1 MNQIIPKLTMHLNNL
16 NSEQKTAVEHNN
28 GPLLVL
34 SGAGTG
40 KTRVLTSRFVHLV
53 KNNQV
58 DYNKIIAVTFTN
70 KAANEIKQ
78 RVNKEIGLE
87 VNSPWIG
94 TFHSIFAKF
103 LRKHANLVN
112 LKSNFSILDTE
123 DQKKLLKQSI
133 DFCKITTD
141 INENIYLNEIQNL
154 KDNKIQFSDKNKI
167 IRFSSLES
175 ISEIYEV
182 YQNRLIEIN
191 AVDFGDIL
199 LHSFV
204 ILNSNDD
211 LRLNYQSYIQHILI
225 DEFQDTNLI
234 QYDLIKLLLN
244 ENKNLFCVG
253 DDDQSIYAWRG
264 AKIENILNFPEE
276 FNCSVVRLT
285 KNYRSSNSIL
295 NAASNIIKHNKNRLG
310 KDLISSNDKI
320 SDNKVG
326 LKSFYSQ
333 EEESLWLADTISRKF
348 NDNESYGILV
358 RLTAQMRSIED
369 KLIKYALPYE
379 IIGGPRFFE
388 RKEIKDVLAY
398 LKLSNSYDDDLSFE
412 RVINLP
418 KRGIGDQSL
427 KMIIDYSRE
436 NKLSFFNGLD
446 QMIIKN
452 LLSPALISKS
462 LPFLEIIKKI
472 NNLINKTS
480 LEDIGIFLI
489 EETGYLKM
497 LENEKNKLKQI
508 ENESRIDNL
517 KEFVN
522 ALSEFGTIDEFLE
535 HVGLV
540 NENQKKIT
548 NNSVKLMTLH
558 AAKGLE
564 FDHVYLPGWEEGIFP
579 SSRALDQNSSKA
591 LEEERRLAYV
601 GITRAK
607 FDLNLSYATSRYTY
621 GMNNYSLPSRFLNE
635 IGKEEI
641 NFDTFTN
648 EMQTGIGNDK
658 KQIDFEDLSPGKKRM
673 LEFLARHKK

>member
-1 MNQIIPKLTMHLNNL
+1 MHLNNL
-16 NSEQKTAVEHNN
+16 NNEQKSAVEHKN

-40 KTRVLTSRFVHLV
+40 KTRVLTSRFVYLV

-58 DYNKIIAVTFTN
+58 DYNRIIAVTFTN
-70 KAANEIKQ
+70 KAASEIKQ
-78 RVNKEIGLE
+78 RVNTDIGLE
-87 VNSPWIG
+87 INSPWIG

-103 LRKHANLVN
+103 LRKHSSLVS
-112 LKSNFSILDTE
+112 LKSNFSILDSE

-141 INENIYLNEIQNL
+141 VNENIYLHEIQNL
-154 KDNKIQFSDKNKI
+154 KDNKIEFSDKNKI
-167 IRFSSLES
+167 IKFSSLES
-175 ISEIYEV
+175 VAEIYAV

-199 LHSFV
+199 LHSYL
-204 ILNSNDD
+204 ILKSNDE
-211 LRLNYQSYIQHILI
+211 LRFTYQKYIQHILI

-264 AKIENILNFPEE
+264 AKIENILNFPDE
-276 FNCSVVRLT
+276 FNCPVVRLS

-310 KDLISSNDKI
+310 KDLISSNNKI
-320 SDNKVG
+320 INEKIV

-333 EEESLWLADTISRKF
+333 EEESLWLADTISKKF

-388 RKEIKDVLAY
+388 RKEIKDILAY
-398 LKLSNSYDDDLSFE
+398 LKLSNSYEDDLSFE
-412 RVINLP
+412 RIINLP

-427 KMIIDYSRE
+427 KMIIDFSRE
-436 NKLSFFNGLD
+436 HRLSFFNGLD

-452 LLSPALISKS
+452 ILPASLISKC
-462 LPFLEIIKKI
+462 LPFIDTIKKI
-472 NNLINKTS
+472 NNLINKTT

-522 ALSEFGTIDEFLE
+522 ALSEFNTIDEFLE

-540 NENQKKIT
+540 NENQKKIS

-579 SSRALDQNSSKA
+579 SSRALDQNSSKS

-621 GMNNYSLPSRFLNE
+621 GINNYSLPSRFLNE
-635 IGKEEI
+635 IGKDEI
-641 NFDTFTN
+641 KFDTFYN
-648 EMQTGIGNDK
+648 EIPSRFENNK
-658 KQIDFEDLSPGKKRM
+658 KQININDLSPGKKRM
-673 LEFLARHKK
+673 LDFLSRHKK

>member
-1 MNQIIPKLTMHLNNL
+1 MHHNSLNF
-16 NSEQKTAVEHNN
+16 EQKTAVEHQK

-40 KTRVLTSRFVHLV
+40 KTRVLTARFVYLV
-53 KNNQV
+53 KNFKI
-58 DYNKIIAVTFTN
+58 DFNKIIAVTFTN
-70 KAANEIKQ
+70 KAANEIKS
-78 RVNKEIGLE
+78 RVNSEIGLDIS
-87 VNSPWIG
+87 SPWIG

-103 LRKHANLVN
+103 LRKHSLAVG

-123 DQKKLLKQSI
+123 DQKKLIKQTI
-133 DFCKITTD
+133 EYCKLNND

-154 KDNKIQFSDKNKI
+154 KDNKITFLEKNQITK
-167 IRFSSLES
+167 FSSLES
-175 ISEIYEV
+175 ISEIYEI
-182 YQNRLIEIN
+182 YQKRLIEIN

-199 LHSFV
+199 LHSYT
-204 ILNSNDD
+204 ILFSNED
-211 LRLNYQSYIQHILI
+211 LRLTYQNYIEHILI

-234 QYDLIKLLLN
+234 QYDLIKLILN
-244 ENKNLFCVG
+244 KNKNLFCVG

-264 AKIENILNFPEE
+264 AKIENILNFPDE
-276 FNCSVVRLT
+276 FNCSVIRLT
-285 KNYRSSNSIL
+285 KNYRSTNSIL
-295 NAASNIIKHNKNRLG
+295 TAASNIIKNNKNRLG
-310 KDLISSNDKI
+310 KDLLSYNEKI
-320 SDNKVG
+320 KDQKIV

-333 EEESLWLADTISRKF
+333 EEESLWLAENISNKF
-348 NDNESYGILV
+348 NENESYGILV

-369 KLIKYALPYE
+369 KLIKFALPYE

-388 RKEIKDVLAY
+388 RKEIKDILAY
-398 LKLSNSYDDDLSFE
+398 LKLSNSYEDDLSFE
-412 RVINLP
+412 RIINLP

-427 KMIIDYSRE
+427 KTIIDYSRE
-436 NKLSFFNGLD
+436 QRLSFFNGLD
-446 QMIIKN
+446 QMIINN
-452 LLSPALISKS
+452 LLPASLVSKTI
-462 LPFLEIIKKI
+462 PFLEIIKKI

-480 LEDIGIFLI
+480 LEDVGIFLI

-522 ALSEFGTIDEFLE
+522 ALSEFNSIDDFLE

-540 NENQKKIT
+540 NENQKKISK
-548 NNSVKLMTLH
+548 NSIKLMTLH

-579 SSRALDQNSSKA
+579 SSRALDQNSNKS

-607 FDLNLSYATSRYTY
+607 YDLNLSYATSRYTY
-621 GMNNYSLPSRFLNE
+621 GINNYSIPSRFLSE
-635 IGKEEI
+635 IGKEDI
-641 NFDTFTN
+641 KFDSSIDVIPAKFEKN
-648 EMQTGIGNDK
+648 KDIK
-658 KQIDFEDLSPGKKRM
+658 KFEDLSPGKKRM
-673 LEFLARHKK
+673 LEYLARHKK